1 MRPTQFHRQN
11 PSQGQKCL
19 YFFGVPRTAV
29 SNPKIAHRN
38 GHLTVSCLLPTKL
51 AFISFPKLLCI
62 WYWSYFAHNCSV
74 GKISQNFINCWNSL
88 NSTGAINFPGQ
99 TFQNIPQ
106 TADKPVRKTD
116 FHRQSWSERAAQIF
130 VFSERTLFTLYV
142 WPGRIVDEQTR
153 HAGITYCADRSES
166 KPQMTR
172 EITHHG
178 SRVDVWWGKNWLAES
193 LITFEVGGLQIEKW
207 INCWENKQDKTNTKM
222 KKIKQ
227 TKKLQEKIKK
237 KKL

>member
-1 MRPTQFHRQN
+1 MPVFFWCSKNGCIQPKNSPSKWTSDRVLFIANKIGFHILPEVVMHLILILFRTQLLGRKHFAEFYQLLKFIKFNR
-11 PSQGQKCL
+11 
-19 YFFGVPRTAV
+19 
-29 SNPKIAHRN
+29 
-38 GHLTVSCLLPTKL
+38 GHK
-51 AFISFPKLLCI
+51 
-62 WYWSYFAHNCSV
+62 
-74 GKISQNFINCWNSL
+74 
-88 NSTGAINFPGQ
+88 FPGK

-153 HAGITYCADRSES
+153 HAGITNCADRSES

-178 SRVDVWWGKNWLAES
+178 SRVDVWLGEKLA
-193 LITFEVGGLQIEKW
+193 
-207 INCWENKQDKTNTKM
+207 C
-222 KKIKQ
+222 
-227 TKKLQEKIKK
+227 
-237 KKL
+237 